1 MTRNEYLK
9 ALAGSLNG
17 HISKEEISDIL
28 RDYREFFEDGA
39 LQDEEEWQTAARLGD
54 PKEVAA
60 QIVAEAYI
68 GQAQEKPTVKNLFK
82 AQGAVKVYSTVAF
95 IASIP
100 LMLAIAGLA
109 LTMFVM
115 FIALIICAVA
125 IFTAIL
131 MTSAALPQSATLLAG
146 VAGAGALFASITI
159 LLLIIMMVR
168 SFVKWISGLFAKVIT
183 KKKKNEEPELIEEP
197 VEEIEIPPIVP
208 VQKPVKPQLSDSVEV
223 KEND

>member
-9 ALAGSLNG
+9 ALASSLNG

-39 LQDEEEWQTAARLGD
+39 LQNEEEWETAARLGD
-54 PKEVAA
+54 PREVAA

-82 AQGAVKVYSTVAF
+82 AQSAVKVYSTVAF

-109 LTMFVM
+109 LTMFVI
-115 FIALIICAVA
+115 FLALVACAVA
-125 IFTAIL
+125 IFTAVL
-131 MTSAALPQSATLLAG
+131 MTSAALPSSALLVAG
-146 VAGAGALFASITI
+146 IAGAGALFASITI
-159 LLLIIMMVR
+159 LLMIIMMVR
-168 SFVKWISGLFAKVIT
+168 RFVKWISSLFASVVT
-183 KKKKNEEPELIEEP
+183 RRKKSEEPEITGEP
-197 VEEIEIPPIVP
+197 VDEMEIPPIVP
-208 VQKPVKPQLSDSVEV
+208 VQKPMPQKTDSEEV
-223 KEND
+223 SEND

>member
-17 HISKEEISDIL
+17 HISREEISDIL

-39 LQDEEEWQTAARLGD
+39 LQDEEEWQTASRLGD

-68 GQAQEKPTVKNLFK
+68 GQAQEKPTVKNLFR
-82 AQGAVKVYSTVAF
+82 AQSAVKVYSTAAF

-100 LMLAIAGLA
+100 LMLVVAGVFIA
-109 LTMFVM
+109 MFLL
-115 FIALIICAVA
+115 FLALIIGAIL
-125 IFTAIL
+125 IFTVIL
-131 MTSAALPQSATLLAG
+131 MTSAALPQSAILLAG
-146 VAGAGALFASITI
+146 VTGAGALFSSITI
-159 LLLIIMMVR
+159 LLLVIMMVR
-168 SFVKWISGLFAKVIT
+168 RFVKWISSLFARVIT
-183 KKKKNEEPELIEEP
+183 RKNHTEEPEITGES

-208 VQKPVKPQLSDSVEV
+208 VQKPVNPQTTDSKEV
-223 KEND
+223 SEND